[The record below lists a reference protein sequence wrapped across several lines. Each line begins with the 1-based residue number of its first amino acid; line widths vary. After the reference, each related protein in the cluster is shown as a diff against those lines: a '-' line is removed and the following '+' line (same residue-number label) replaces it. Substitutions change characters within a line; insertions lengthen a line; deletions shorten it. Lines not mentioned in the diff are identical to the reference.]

1 MSDQKFSTIFA
12 NQPKLIENKKQK
24 IITVGDA
31 TDRLLWVEQ
40 GKLRRT
46 RDGRIYSTN
55 DFVEILSFFGSD
67 IYLSEIM
74 SLTNTEIRVVPR
86 LEVMRLFDL
95 DKDPALNHLVVLLAR
110 EKLSAEVFQFSQV
123 G

>member
-1 MSDQKFSTIFA
+1 MTDQKFSTTFA

-67 IYLSEIM
+67 IYLSEII
-74 SLTNTEIRVVPR
+74 SITNTEIRVVPR

-95 DKDPALNHLVVLLAR
+95 DKNPTLNHLVVLLAR

>member
-1 MSDQKFSTIFA
+1 MTDQTFSTIFA

-95 DKDPALNHLVVLLAR
+95 DKDPTLNHLVFLLAR